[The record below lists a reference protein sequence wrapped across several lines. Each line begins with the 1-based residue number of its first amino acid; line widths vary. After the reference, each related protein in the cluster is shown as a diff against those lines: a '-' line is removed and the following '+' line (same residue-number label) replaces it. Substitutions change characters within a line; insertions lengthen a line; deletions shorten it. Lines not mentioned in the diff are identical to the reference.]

1 MLRARWSRAAVPLV
15 VVLACAGDRP
25 IAPAQ
30 PSATLLQDLE
40 REQNVRYWELY
51 LRDETLQKEF
61 PPERLARLRNE
72 PIQQVARDLG
82 VEFFRRYRVTALDLM
97 RASPEALRLRASQ
110 GADAARAAEVA
121 DTIEWYQQV
130 VARHVEA
137 VGRPVAEAAGRPA
150 LSIVVDPAVG
160 ANAVVPHG
168 RDVNRLF
175 FGPELALLAR
185 QDDEVACVVGHEIA
199 HMTQGHSA
207 TGRALDL
214 GKEAFAETAA
224 VALAFGVHVASG
236 GVLSD
241 RVLDAAAGAGYVGGK
256 LAADAP
262 FLISGY
268 ERSQELEADAVG
280 LGYARGAGFE
290 PQACVR
296 WWERLAPL
304 ERAQDDGV
312 PGWWRTHPSSP
323 ERAAALRALV
333 GEPTD

>member
-1 MLRARWSRAAVPLV
+1 MRAVWLVGALLTVALGCMSERPAART
-15 VVLACAGDRP
+15 RP
-25 IAPAQ
+25 P
-30 PSATLLQDLE
+30 ATLLQDLE

-51 LRDETLQKEF
+51 LRDETLQPDF

-72 PIQQVARDLG
+72 PIEQVARDLG
-82 VEFFRRYRVTALDLM
+82 VDFFRRYRVTALELM
-97 RASPEALRLRASQ
+97 RASPEALRLQAGSS
-110 GADAARAAEVA
+110 AEAAKAGEVA

-130 VARHVEA
+130 VTRHVEA

-160 ANAVVPHG
+160 ANALVPHG

-185 QDDEVACVVGHEIA
+185 QEDEVACVLGHEIA
-199 HMTQGHSA
+199 HMTEGHSA

-214 GKEAFAETAA
+214 GKEVFAQTAA
-224 VALAFGVHVASG
+224 VALAFGLHVASG

-241 RVLDAAAGAGYVGGK
+241 RALNAAAGAGYAGGK

-268 ERSQELEADAVG
+268 ERSQELAADAVG
-280 LGYARGAGFE
+280 LRYARQAGFDPE
-290 PQACVR
+290 ACVR

-333 GEPTD
+333 DGPTN